1 MKELI
6 KKALKSLP
14 FDFTLNQRYD
24 RLTRK
29 VIKSVCRPDSHCI
42 DVGCHKG
49 EILDLLLAA
58 APRGVHYGFEP
69 IPDLFDKLNLKYGA
83 DNRCHI
89 LDIALSD
96 NKGTASFNYVVSN
109 PSYSGLRKRTYDRAE
124 EKDTLITVRTERLDD
139 VLPENFRVDFIKI
152 DVEGGEL
159 LVMKGAAGI
168 MKKYKPVVIF
178 EHGLGASDIYGS
190 TPEQVFDLLQ
200 ECGMSVSLLDRFL
213 DGKPPLDRAA
223 FSGQY
228 HSRENYYFIACPL

>member
-29 VIKSVCRPDSHCI
+29 VIRKVCRPDSHCV

-58 APRGVHYGFEP
+58 APLGVHYGFEP
-69 IPDLFDKLNLKYGA
+69 VPDLFDKLKQKYNS
-83 DNRCHI
+83 DHRCRI

-96 NKGTASFNYVVSN
+96 SKGSASFNYVVSN
-109 PSYSGLRKRTYDRAE
+109 PSYSGLQKRNYDRSDE
-124 EKDTLITVRTERLDD
+124 QDTLITVQTERLDD
-139 VLPENFRVDFIKI
+139 VLPDNFRVDFIKI

-159 LVMKGAAGI
+159 LVMKGATGI
-168 MKKYKPVVIF
+168 MKKYRPVIIF

-200 ECGMSVSLLDRFL
+200 ECGLSVSLLDRFL
-213 DGKPPLDRAA
+213 QGKSPLDRTA

-228 HSRENYYFIACPL
+228 HNRENYYFIAYP

>member
-49 EILDLLLAA
+49 EILDLLIAA

-69 IPDLFDKLNLKYGA
+69 IPDLFDKLKQKYGT

-109 PSYSGLRKRTYDRAE
+109 PSYSGLQKR
-124 EKDTLITVRTERLDD
+124 
-139 VLPENFRVDFIKI
+139 
-152 DVEGGEL
+152 
-159 LVMKGAAGI
+159 
-168 MKKYKPVVIF
+168 
-178 EHGLGASDIYGS
+178 
-190 TPEQVFDLLQ
+190 
-200 ECGMSVSLLDRFL
+200 
-213 DGKPPLDRAA
+213 
-223 FSGQY
+223 
-228 HSRENYYFIACPL
+228 